1 MRKLRPL
8 LTLGI
13 IASLL
18 WFWQG
23 PGGTGRID
31 GQLAGSGAIEAPT
44 SQAPAPDAAAPP
56 MAESRTAAPSA
67 FSDEGLPPEALDTLA
82 LIARGGPY
90 PHRQDGTVFNNFER
104 RLPSRP
110 RGYYRE
116 FTVRTPGLSHRGPRR
131 IVTGGQ
137 PPSEYWYTDDHYE
150 SFRRIGPRP

>member
-1 MRKLRPL
+1 MRKFRPL
-8 LTLGI
+8 LTLAI
-13 IASLL
+13 IGLLL

-23 PGGTGRID
+23 PGGAGRIND
-31 GQLAGSGAIEAPT
+31 ALVESGAIEAP
-44 SQAPAPDAAAPP
+44 D
-56 MAESRTAAPSA
+56 
-67 FSDEGLPPEALDTLA
+67 GLPPEAHDTLA

-137 PPSEYWYTDDHYE
+137 PPAEYWYTDDHYE
-150 SFRRIGPRP
+150 SFRRIGGRP

>member
-13 IASLL
+13 VALLL

-23 PGGTGRID
+23 PGGAGRID
-31 GQLAGSGAIEAPT
+31 EQLAGSGAFEASTEQSTAPST
-44 SQAPAPDAAAPP
+44 SESRADARSAFPDA
-56 MAESRTAAPSA
+56 
-67 FSDEGLPPEALDTLA
+67 GLPPEALDTLA

-131 IVTGGQ
+131 IVTGGE
-137 PPSEYWYTDDHYE
+137 PPAEYWYTDDHYA
-150 SFRRIGPRP
+150 SFRRIGPQP

>member
-8 LTLGI
+8 LTLAI
-13 IASLL
+13 IGLLL

-23 PGGTGRID
+23 PGGAGRID
-31 GQLAGSGAIEAPT
+31 DALIGSGAVETQAGAAPG
-44 SQAPAPDAAAPP
+44 SQAPGATESPSAPP
-56 MAESRTAAPSA
+56 PPFAN
-67 FSDEGLPPEALDTLA
+67 DGLPPEAHDTLA

-137 PPSEYWYTDDHYE
+137 PPAEYWYTDDHYE
-150 SFRRIGPRP
+150 SFRRIGARP